1 MLTKEEALKKA
12 KEMSCGWRD
21 GEVELVPLKD
31 VNRLIREIYSVK
43 PYTFEELH
51 DDMWVWDDKKK
62 EIIYLFKK
70 LHWEP
75 CKGMRYSYKKI
86 DHSAYGYFM
95 EFEEN
100 RFFPVTKAMEV
111 QE

>member
-1 MLTKEEALKKA
+1 MLTKGEALKKA
-12 KEMSCGWRD
+12 KEMSHGWRD
-21 GEVELVPLKD
+21 GEVELLPLKD

-51 DDMWVWDDKKK
+51 DDMWAWDEK
-62 EIIYLFKK
+62 EK
-70 LHWEP
+70 LCGKVVQKNLRKFSLLSTP
-75 CKGMRYSYKKI
+75 GYSW
-86 DHSAYGYFM
+86 G